1 MRRMMRYRLAAKT
14 FVVLFIISLLGCD
27 KVSAMKIS
35 EPEYYL
41 KLDMVACPHV
51 VLVNG
56 VHVVQDYDGNSNSS
70 TYPLN
75 HLIRNG
81 ENSFDLVVG
90 PQEYMKDNMSEQSR
104 CRAEIRVK
112 GSAVGSEVDF
122 FVTDLEYTPD
132 YTSPNSTLAAKSAKG
147 GTFKFSGDS
156 ETLSDAAGKDA
167 IVSDVITRANLET
180 GDEAEGHSLYRT
192 FTTNVPF
199 PEWAF
204 FSAERIFEY
213 PMTEEKYDALE
224 AQIWPEL
231 MVLWDLFEN
240 KKIDEILPL
249 FELRSKEID
258 QAFYMKEGETLGGIK
273 SGLKRIY
280 KQDLPLNRKSIDV
293 MQMVVE
299 HNEKL
304 VKIVNAGTGNGSVM
318 FYDKESDSNTF
329 YDVSW
334 MKVDGKW
341 VIGR

>member
-1 MRRMMRYRLAAKT
+1 MMRCRLAVKSL
-14 FVVLFIISLLGCD
+14 VIFIILSLSGCD
-27 KVSAMKIS
+27 KVSAMKIT

-41 KLDMVACPHV
+41 KLDMVACAHV

-56 VHVVQDYDGNSNSS
+56 FHMAQDFQGYGNTS

-75 HLIRNG
+75 HLIRQG
-81 ENSFDLVVG
+81 ENTFDLVVG
-90 PQEYMKDNMSEQSR
+90 PQGYMEKNTSDQSR

-112 GSAVGSEVDF
+112 GTVDGGEVDF
-122 FVTDLEYTPD
+122 FVTDLQYTPD
-132 YTSPNSTLAAKSAKG
+132 YTSPKDTLAAKSAKG
-147 GTFKFSGDS
+147 GSFKFSGSS
-156 ETLSDAAGKDA
+156 ETLSDTTGKDTV
-167 IVSDVITRANLET
+167 VSDVQVRANRKT
-180 GDEAEGHSLYRT
+180 GNESGGHSLYRS
-192 FTTNVPF
+192 FTAHVPF

-213 PMTEEKYDALE
+213 PMTEEKYDAME

-258 QAFYMKEGETLGGIK
+258 QAFYMEEGETLGGIK
-273 SGLKRIY
+273 SGLQRIY

-299 HNEKL
+299 YNEKL
-304 VKIVNAGTGNGSVM
+304 VKIVNAGTGNGSIM